1 MVITVINNVISM
13 WIQRECTVQ
22 SNAQNLKTVW
32 NPNAASSKELAVLR
46 SNGKLSQNN
55 GAATEKRCLPNTV
68 YKMAQKENV
77 VSMIAENVKVYI
89 GPRLL
94 PDNPVVAWCVI

>member
-1 MVITVINNVISM
+1 
-13 WIQRECTVQ
+13 
-22 SNAQNLKTVW
+22 
-32 NPNAASSKELAVLR
+32 
-46 SNGKLSQNN
+46 
-55 GAATEKRCLPNTV
+55 
-68 YKMAQKENV
+68 MAQKENV